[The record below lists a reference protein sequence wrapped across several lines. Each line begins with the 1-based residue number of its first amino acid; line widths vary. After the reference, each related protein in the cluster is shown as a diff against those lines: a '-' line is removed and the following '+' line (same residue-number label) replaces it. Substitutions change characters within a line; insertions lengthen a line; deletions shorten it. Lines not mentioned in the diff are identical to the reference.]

1 MSFVICFY
9 LSLCLFTVVHS
20 ISIFYFADFGTLGM
34 GFNACFFIC
43 KFTIMII
50 IICGR
55 QVGTLDFKYAFDW
68 NHKVLMF
75 KW

>member
-9 LSLCLFTVVHS
+9 LSLCLFTVVYS
-20 ISIFYFADFGTLGM
+20 IIIFYFADFGTLGM